1 MKLNIEFKNYKLL
14 KDKKATLDGCNVYL
28 VQGANEQG
36 KTSFINGLLTML
48 QAENK
53 TKQPVTMGEKN
64 GQIKLDIENKAGEK
78 SSILFEFSDQKN
90 KFTLISDNK
99 LMTKVTDIRAFLN
112 YQSLTADE
120 FISWSNTAEGKRK
133 QRDIVLG
140 LLGQTAKEEFIE
152 LTNKEAVIYD
162 ERTDTNA
169 EVKTLDAVTLQR
181 SYTITEEDEKQILE
195 IDFYRTKKNSIDL
208 EIEEANR
215 ANSTIEAVNNELN
228 NIINS
233 CERIDK
239 MPITTLMPNRFLYDI
254 RKLADQ
260 NKIIAPGV
268 DILYSQSNTLSELI
282 QRLSVLSDNQNRYKE
297 QDNKLAQA
305 KAKSESLTNKISEIR
320 QAKKDLISNSNFPIK
335 DLIIDDEGL
344 MVKTMD
350 GLLPFDINQVS
361 TSRIMIIVA
370 KIILMLNKHLP
381 IIVMGRGEAF
391 DTARLD
397 ELSKFADENDCM
409 LIIDKV
415 TNTAGIEI
423 VGYENKI
430 K

>member
-14 KDKKATLDGCNVYL
+14 KDTKATLDGSNVYL

-53 TKQPVTMGEKN
+53 TKQPVTIGEKN

-90 KFTLISDNK
+90 KFTLISDSK
-99 LMTKVTDIRAFLN
+99 MMTKVTDIRAFLG

-120 FISWSNTAEGKRK
+120 FISWSNTAEGRRK

-140 LLGQTAKEEFIE
+140 LLGQTVKEEFIDLAQKE
-152 LTNKEAVIYD
+152 RKTYDDRTQINAMVKSLQVIVDQEQDISVSIDEINKIPSLKHEVEDLKSEKEKEERANHRSRCINDTLQGIICASNHLESEFNFDEDFCGNIRKIATERLQCIYD
-162 ERTDTNA
+162 TQLSQNNIYKIIDEINKLESAKAQSYSIDKNNKLLTEKKA
-169 EVKTLDAVTLQR
+169 EVVRL
-181 SYTITEEDEKQILE
+181 
-195 IDFYRTKKNSIDL
+195 
-208 EIEEANR
+208 
-215 ANSTIEAVNNELN
+215 NNELG
-228 NIINS
+228 NIRA
-233 CERIDK
+233 EKDRI
-239 MPITTLMPNRFLYDI
+239 I
-254 RKLADQ
+254 R
-260 NKIIAPGV
+260 
-268 DILYSQSNTLSELI
+268 
-282 QRLSVLSDNQNRYKE
+282 
-297 QDNKLAQA
+297 
-305 KAKSESLTNKISEIR
+305 
-320 QAKKDLISNSNFPIK
+320 NSNFPIK
-335 DLIIDDEGL
+335 DLVITEDGL
-344 MVKTMD
+344 MVKTAD

-391 DTARLD
+391 DQEKLA
-397 ELSKFADENDCM
+397 ELSKFADENSCM

-423 VGYENKI
+423 VGYENNLN
-430 K
+430 